1 MRLDITDDP
10 ISLTTALVNVPSES
24 GHEDVLADAVHEA
37 LLRQAPHL
45 QVTRSGNT
53 VLARTNLGRPTRV
66 VLAGHLDTVPVNDN
80 LPLRRTGSG
89 ADLVLH
95 GCGTVDMKGGDA
107 VMLHL
112 AAAVASSEPAHDLTF
127 ILYDCE
133 EIEAARNG
141 LGRVERELP
150 DWLRGDLAIV
160 GEPSSAVIEAGCQGT
175 MRAEVRTTGHR
186 AHTARAW
193 MGSNAIHAMG
203 EVLRRLAEFQPRTVD
218 IDGCR
223 YREGLQAVRI
233 RGGVAGNVI
242 PDRCVVTVN
251 YRFAPSK
258 SVEQAFR
265 LVCELFTGYDVVQ
278 TDGAPGARPGLD
290 QPAAKAFL
298 DVVGE
303 PARPKYGWTDVSR
316 FSELGIPAV
325 NFGPGDPNLAHKDDE
340 RCPAD
345 QIRRPRSAIRL
356 PSWVSDI
363 MKRLF
368 RNARRAPKRA
378 RPPPASVRWP
388 PPRPVADARRRSP

>member
-233 RGGVAGNVI
+233 RGGVAGNVV
-242 PDRCVVTVN
+242 PDECVLMVN
-251 YRFAPSK
+251 HRFAPDRTTDDAEALLRK
-258 SVEQAFR
+258 VFDGFE
-265 LVCELFTGYDVVQ
+265 VTVV
-278 TDGAPGARPGLD
+278 DRAPGALPGLSAPVAAQLVAATG
-290 QPAAKAFL
+290 QPPVAKL
-298 DVVGE
+298 
-303 PARPKYGWTDVSR
+303 GWTDVAR
-316 FSELGIPAV
+316 FAALGMPAV
-325 NFGPGDPNLAHKDDE
+325 NFGPGDSTLAHTQGE
-340 RCPAD
+340 HVRAAEITRCA
-345 QIRRPRSAIRL
+345 AVL
-356 PSWVSDI
+356 CEFVG
-363 MKRLF
+363 
-368 RNARRAPKRA
+368 
-378 RPPPASVRWP
+378 VG
-388 PPRPVADARRRSP
+388 